1 MRLGRATNRA
11 AAVVALAACLAASG
25 KSRAAEDLGAFLER
39 LSSPDGATRRAAWES
54 AAALGAEAVGP
65 LAKLA
70 SGEDR
75 DAALAATRA
84 LDAIAH
90 ASAAPSGRGRRDVS
104 RELGKAALDP
114 ALKLAVRQHA
124 VELLGSIAGDE
135 ALEAFERLLAE
146 PDLREHARRAL
157 ERVPGDAAGALL
169 VRTAKSA
176 EGEWRDAL
184 LVSAGTKRCAKC
196 LAELARIAE
205 SGGPGSAAAAMAL
218 ARIGDPAAI
227 PTILG
232 AIRRAEPPARA
243 RLADDL
249 LRMAD
254 RLATHGDAEIARR
267 IYQSVLEHAEDEAPR
282 AAALAALA
290 GADPQRS
297 LGALADA
304 LGDPSERVR
313 ELALELLENLG
324 GADADRALLE
334 RFERAEGPARASL
347 LRALAKRKAP
357 GAERRIQEALRSD
370 DVDLRVTAL
379 ELEGKL
385 ADPANEPT
393 LLGALE
399 KGSPAVRAAAF
410 RAYLDLADAAA
421 ASDAAKAER
430 MYLKAF
436 RESRD
441 PRDRGRALVGLG
453 ASGNAAHLELV
464 EGARKDPELAASAN
478 DACAALALALGKR
491 GEKERAVEMLLS
503 VASSGASRETVQ
515 KALAALK
522 DLGGDPTVFQKK
534 QGFLA
539 SWYVVGPFP
548 NEGGK
553 GFAAAYSPEE
563 GVDLEGQLDARGRKR
578 RWAEFHSTHLDGKVD
593 LRQVFQRTTD
603 VCAYAY
609 AEIEAPQA
617 MRVKLKIGS
626 DDGVVCWVNG
636 KKVHANDATRPLAI
650 DSDVVEGVELEAG
663 RNRILLKV
671 TQGGGE
677 WEFSFRIA
685 GEDDRPIDLSGW
697 PSLLGPR

>member
-1 MRLGRATNRA
+1 
-11 AAVVALAACLAASG
+11 
-25 KSRAAEDLGAFLER
+25 
-39 LSSPDGATRRAAWES
+39 
-54 AAALGAEAVGP
+54 
-65 LAKLA
+65 
-70 SGEDR
+70 
-75 DAALAATRA
+75 
-84 LDAIAH
+84 LDA
-90 ASAAPSGRGRRDVS
+90 
-104 RELGKAALDP
+104 L
-114 ALKLAVRQHA
+114 
-124 VELLGSIAGDE
+124 
-135 ALEAFERLLAE
+135 ERLLAE

-157 ERVPGDAAGALL
+157 ERVPGEAAGALL
-169 VRTAKSA
+169 LRAAKSA
-176 EGEWRDAL
+176 DGEWRDAL

-227 PTILG
+227 PAILG
-232 AIRRAEPPARA
+232 AIRRAEPSVRA
-243 RLADDL
+243 KLADDL
-249 LRMAD
+249 LRMGD
-254 RLATHGDAEIARR
+254 GLAAGGDAEIARR
-267 IYQSVLEHAEDEAPR
+267 IYQSVLAHAEDDGPR

-290 GADPQRS
+290 ASDAQRS
-297 LGALADA
+297 LGILAEA

-313 ELALELLENLG
+313 DLALELLERLG
-324 GADADRALLE
+324 SAEADRALLD

-347 LRALAKRKAP
+347 LRVLAKRRVA
-357 GAERRIQEALRSD
+357 GVERWIQEALRSD

-379 ELEGKL
+379 ELDGKL
-385 ADPANEPT
+385 SDPANET
-393 LLGALE
+393 ALLEAFE
-399 KGSPAVRAAAF
+399 KGSPAVRVAAF

-421 ASDAAKAER
+421 VSDAAKAER

-441 PRDRGRALVGLG
+441 ARDRSRALVGLG

-464 EGARKDPELAASAN
+464 EAARKDPELAASAN
-478 DACAALALALGKR
+478 EACVALALALGRR
-491 GEKERAVEMLLS
+491 GEKDRAVDLLLS
-503 VASSGASRETVQ
+503 VVSSGASRETVQ
-515 KALAALK
+515 KALASLK
-522 DLGGDPTVFQKK
+522 DLGGDPTLFQKK
-534 QGFLA
+534 QGFIS

-563 GVDLEGQLDARGRKR
+563 AVDLEAQVDARGRKR
-578 RWAEFHSTHLDGKVD
+578 RWAEFHSTSLDGKVD

-609 AEIEAPQA
+609 AEIEAPRA
-617 MRVKLKIGS
+617 MPVTLKMGS

-650 DSDVVEGVELEAG
+650 DSDVVEGVQLARG
-663 RNRILLKV
+663 RNTILLKV

-677 WEFSFRIA
+677 WEFSFRIV
-685 GEDDRPIDLSGW
+685 GEDGRPIDLSGW